1 MILRKP
7 YALLIQ
13 HFQKIHLVLILC
25 SAYIFYKITFLST
38 FVNDFIRTE
47 SYNSYYEPMSNY
59 INPLLIISIILV
71 IVTSIVLMV
80 LLRYKK
86 KPWKIYLIP
95 LFEYVFML
103 GLLIYINSYFNS
115 YTELSS
121 IPAIMAA
128 RDLLNIAGI
137 LQYVI
142 FVIFGIRVL
151 GIDLKKFGFK
161 NDEEY
166 LDIKEE
172 DREEFEVNFE
182 FDKDKITRNFKKFIR
197 NAKYVYLEHRLVC
210 NSIIIILFISITGY
224 TYYYFG
230 VLHRTYSEGNT
241 FTANYYDITV
251 NNSYLTDRDSTGTI
265 INSDAKYSYLVL
277 NITIKNNISSSR
289 NVNIDR
295 FRVMNKDNQF
305 RYDSKSYDYFKDLG
319 KGYDR
324 TSYLG
329 GGESTTFILVYKV
342 DKDLETD
349 KFVLYYHDV
358 ANNLLLKKT
367 KLSVKDVRDVKTV
380 KEVSLNEK
388 INFKTDD
395 SIIINSARI
404 TDTATYTRYSCDT
417 KGCANKE
424 LTLDPVS
431 GKILEI
437 AFSSSDFTAK
447 SFVDFSSIYAKIKYE
462 DSSSKTKR
470 ITTTSL
476 IDNYNG
482 NYAYF
487 RIPDDIKEGSSVDL
501 IFTFR
506 DERYVYHLS

>member
-1 MILRKP
+1 MVLRKP

-13 HFQKIHLVLILC
+13 YFQKIHLVLILC
-25 SAYIFYKITFLST
+25 AAYIFYKITFLST
-38 FVNDFIRTE
+38 FVNDFIKTE

-59 INPLLIISIILV
+59 INPLLIIAMVLII
-71 IVTSIVLMV
+71 ITSIALMI

-95 LFEYVFML
+95 LLEYIFML
-103 GLLIYINSYFNS
+103 GLIIYINSYFNS

-128 RDLLNIAGI
+128 RDLLSLASIF
-137 LQYVI
+137 QYVI
-142 FVIFGIRVL
+142 FIILGIRFL

-182 FDKDKITRNFKKFIR
+182 FDKDKITRTFKKFIR

-210 NSIIIILFISITGY
+210 NTIIIILFLSLSGY

-230 VLHRTYSEGNT
+230 VLHRTYSEGKT

-265 INSDAKYSYLVL
+265 INSKATYSYLVL
-277 NITIKNNISSSR
+277 NVTVKNNLSNSR
-289 NVNIDR
+289 NINLDR

-305 RYDSKSYDYFKDLG
+305 KYDSKSYDYFKDLG
-319 KGYDR
+319 KSYDR
-324 TSYLG
+324 TSYLKG
-329 GGESTTFILVYKV
+329 GDSVTFILVYKV
-342 DKDLETD
+342 DKDLDTN

-358 ANNLLLKKT
+358 TNNILLKKT
-367 KLSVKDVRDVKTV
+367 NLSVKDVRDVKTV
-380 KEVSLNEK
+380 KETSLNEEM
-388 INFKTDD
+388 NFKTDD
-395 SIIINSARI
+395 SIIINSARV
-404 TDTATYTRYSCDT
+404 TDTTTYTRYTCDAR
-417 KGCANKE
+417 GCANKE
-424 LTLDPVS
+424 LTLDPTT

-470 ITTTSL
+470 IVTTSL

-482 NYAYF
+482 NYVYF
-487 RIPDDIKEGSSVDL
+487 RLPDDIKEDSSVDL